1 MRKIFLFLSVAFLM
15 QCSRKEEQP
24 KGDPNNGG
32 IVLPEGFVALVVVD
46 SLGPARHLA
55 VNDNGD
61 IYVKLRYSKKGEA
74 GNVALRDL
82 NQDGKADSIVRFGDY
97 DNSGSLSNAM
107 RIHNGYLYF
116 ASELVIYRNKLT
128 PGELVPRSKMEV
140 VLTDDHK
147 HGAHWHITKPM
158 AFDDKGHMFL
168 PFGAPSNACQDIIRT
183 PGGTPGVAGLDPC
196 PELEEHAGI
205 WQFDANRIG
214 LTQRDGRKFAT
225 GLRSVVAMDWNKADK
240 NLYAVMHGRDD
251 LHRLWPDKFT
261 QWQNAVLPSEEF
273 LRIND
278 GKNFGWPYSYY
289 DQLQKKH
296 VLSPEYGGDGK
307 IPARDGSLQPPL
319 IGFPGHWAPNDLL
332 FYDGNQFPRHYQNGA
347 FIAFHGSTNRTPYPQ
362 AGYFVCF
369 VPFVDGKPTGEWEVF
384 ADGFAG
390 VDPITNVSDAQ
401 FRPMGLATG
410 PDGSLYISDSRKGK
424 IWRIMYKG
432 DKSKFGKGELAAMD
446 KRKMLSN
453 IRTPDEVNDNLYKG
467 TALPG
472 ERVYSVYCVS
482 CHQRNGKGDANRFP
496 PLDSSEWVMGDKK
509 RLMDVVMNGLNKP
522 IQVKGKPYNNLM
534 PQFSFLRDEELA
546 QVLTYIRQ
554 RFNNASAVTVAEVS
568 EFRKT
573 ALKK

>member
-1 MRKIFLFLSVAFLM
+1 MGWRRNLGSSEWIAIGSWCLAVFVAQLVLRYKKNESNYSGMRKIFLFLSLVFLM

-158 AFDDKGHMFL
+158 AFDDKGHMFV

-240 NLYAVMHGRDD
+240 
-251 LHRLWPDKFT
+251 K
-261 QWQNAVLPSEEF
+261 
-273 LRIND
+273 
-278 GKNFGWPYSYY
+278 
-289 DQLQKKH
+289 
-296 VLSPEYGGDGK
+296 
-307 IPARDGSLQPPL
+307 L
-319 IGFPGHWAPNDLL
+319 I
-332 FYDGNQFPRHYQNGA
+332 R
-347 FIAFHGSTNRTPYPQ
+347 
-362 AGYFVCF
+362 C
-369 VPFVDGKPTGEWEVF
+369 
-384 ADGFAG
+384 
-390 VDPITNVSDAQ
+390 DA
-401 FRPMGLATG
+401 
-410 PDGSLYISDSRKGK
+410 
-424 IWRIMYKG
+424 W
-432 DKSKFGKGELAAMD
+432 
-446 KRKMLSN
+446 KR
-453 IRTPDEVNDNLYKG
+453 
-467 TALPG
+467 
-472 ERVYSVYCVS
+472 
-482 CHQRNGKGDANRFP
+482 
-496 PLDSSEWVMGDKK
+496 
-509 RLMDVVMNGLNKP
+509 
-522 IQVKGKPYNNLM
+522 
-534 PQFSFLRDEELA
+534 
-546 QVLTYIRQ
+546 
-554 RFNNASAVTVAEVS
+554 
-568 EFRKT
+568 
-573 ALKK
+573 